1 MPCIASPTD
10 PPDLLKSLALA
21 NFSQIL
27 LSWQLHL
34 CTRLMFQIFIT
45 TPYIHCQLTRPLN
58 RQRVG
63 HHPFG
68 ELGTTQ
74 IKELKQQTEH
84 AVPHHRLRHSV
95 GISSI
100 TDFFFHYTTPRN
112 LWCMFRLSWLSLQS
126 SLLLCLPPIWG
137 RSKQVDTTSRLL
149 ITLESLKASGEVQ
162 VTRCQGWSHAAVWLL
177 CLVLLQLLPSK
188 PTLYKSQTPIH
199 SPSPASYLAWLSS
212 RLSQCRLVTSIPH
225 PHCNVGTPTLSIPQ
239 YIAYIV
245 ELYCSQAQA
254 KKQAFRLLTVPVCT

>member
-10 PPDLLKSLALA
+10 PLDLLKSLVLA

-34 CTRLMFQIFIT
+34 CARLMSQIFIT

-58 RQRVG
+58 PQRVG
-63 HHPFG
+63 HRPLG
-68 ELGTTQ
+68 ELATDQ
-74 IKELKQQTEH
+74 IKESKQQTEH

-95 GISSI
+95 RI
-100 TDFFFHYTTPRN
+100 FFHQLLLPLHHPSKSPVHVSQSQLT
-112 LWCMFRLSWLSLQS
+112 QS
-126 SLLLCLPPIWG
+126 SRVPCFCVCRHWG

-162 VTRCQGWSHAAVWLL
+162 VTRCQGWSHAALLL

-199 SPSPASYLAWLSS
+199 SPSPSSYLAWLSS
-212 RLSQCRLVTSIPH
+212 RLSQCMLVTSIPH

-239 YIAYIV
+239 S
-245 ELYCSQAQA
+245 LFC
-254 KKQAFRLLTVPVCT
+254 F